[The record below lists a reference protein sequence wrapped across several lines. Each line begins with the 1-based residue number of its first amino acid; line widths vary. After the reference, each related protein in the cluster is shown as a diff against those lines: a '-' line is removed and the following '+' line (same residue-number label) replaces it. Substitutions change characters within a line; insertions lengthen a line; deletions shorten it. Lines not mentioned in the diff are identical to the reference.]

1 MWENSR
7 EFMQIGTL
15 IAKNRKLLKEEFEK
29 VTNNN
34 SFEVNFE

>member
-15 IAKNRKLLKEEFEK
+15 IAKNRKLLKEQFEK
-29 VTNNN
+29 ITEGKSN
-34 SFEVNFE
+34 EVNFE